1 MGKKRS
7 AHFTKNES
15 GQVFSDFDSKKVEDG
30 FKDIEKAQSQALNKL
45 TEMVQSMELYQK
57 IAPKTIQ
64 KLQAE
69 LDRLSTEKATRETK
83 KQIKE
88 IEKVLN
94 SLVAAKAEAATVL
107 SDKNVDPTQT
117 SQAYRDLALAFI
129 DAKSA
134 AAEVAIN
141 AEREKLAI
149 REAALLEQEKTKEII
164 RQRLETERS
173 YEERI
178 RLQEELNKLDSE
190 RKAIDTG
197 RSKLTEK
204 EGNVRE
210 TKASDKA
217 DVNKKVRD
225 LDVDLPSANKS
236 KLEAAGKSL
245 KEALNSFVTVLN
257 SINIAKIAESLQ
269 LEESDRQKIRKE
281 SEYSFGLSHAEFE
294 TYKNDTI
301 KEMTNGLDG
310 LFNSSDLHTYLQE
323 ANKFGF
329 RSAEEAATMSQQ
341 IMIGNKILG
350 ESFDTMVAS
359 YQLQKALGDN
369 DFMKNQM
376 NKMAGLLDSQ
386 IGVSREQLDELV
398 KMNTDDIERA
408 MNAGMDAEAA
418 QNYADQMTALRK
430 VDRNAA
436 KVVESY
442 MDGAIED
449 RALMLGGNYQQVDRA
464 FSDSGDVMQL
474 LQGIQ
479 NSEATKS
486 KMQYSDGLASTAA
499 LKGFMDPSIVG
510 WQKMKPDGSSITK
523 DDASFKQLLEDMK
536 NGDADKLAEEQL
548 DRTSLIEKWTNEAS
562 IKAEEMDWG
571 FVIGIEQTTQLIL
584 KSIQSMEVMLGMI
597 AVKDVVTSLIDMG
610 KAFKGS
616 KAGSGLMGK
625 LGGVLGKQGVGTAAT
640 SAVGVASLAAGLIWT
655 GVDAF
660 NGAKNGITDDKG
672 NQVMGSGAKSGIIG
686 AISGTKVATSESA
699 GSSKKASQQNVG
711 GGALNGAGKGAL
723 IGAGIGSFIPVV
735 GTAVGAGVGALV
747 GAISGAIGGVLKDQ
761 ERRKLESEK
770 KTQEE
775 LKNIADNTFATE
787 KAIGSLGTQV
797 SVRWRP
803 DQVSYGGV
811 VNNNYMPSNYKS
823 NFQPSDA
830 DLGKGGASGGEW
842 NGMDI
847 GQWTMTSPYGYRKD
861 PFGSGKTTYHSGI
874 DFATA
879 SGTPIGSASAGTV
892 TFAGMKGGYGNL
904 TIIRGNDGRDY
915 YYAHQVETPPVKVG
929 DQVSAGQ
936 LIGKVGSTGNSTGP
950 HLHFEVRENGK
961 AVSPNSFVN
970 TGIFNLDPNA
980 TTVGDQGLSK
990 EQMLAFA
997 SQMSNK
1003 EGTKSADVVRD
1014 IAKRNF
1020 TYNLNDLS
1028 MGGQGGSDNA
1038 PVVAGLKEIKQTLL
1052 DLSKKQNYQQRLID
1066 ALSTK
1071 PIKLST

>member
-57 IAPKTIQ
+57 IAPKTIE
-64 KLQAE
+64 KLQTE

-236 KLEAAGKSL
+236 KIEAAGKAL
-245 KEALNSFVTVLN
+245 KESVDGFVKVLN
-257 SINIAKIAESLQ
+257 AINITKIAESLQ
-269 LEESDRQKIRKE
+269 LEESDRKRIRKE
-281 SEYSFGLSHAEFE
+281 SEYTFGLSHADFE

-329 RSAEEAATMSQQ
+329 KSAEEAATMSQQ
-341 IMIGNKILG
+341 IMIGNKVLG
-350 ESFDTMVAS
+350 QSFETMQAS
-359 YQLQKALGDN
+359 YQLQKSLGDQN
-369 DFMKNQM
+369 WMKKSM
-376 NKMAGLLDSQ
+376 NRMAGLLDSQ
-386 IGVSREQLDELV
+386 LGVSREQLDEIM
-398 KMNTDDIERA
+398 KQNTEDVESAAINGMSKEALDEFSKQMAAVDVADPSGRTRKVLEEY
-408 MNAGMDAEAA
+408 MNADV
-418 QNYADQMTALRK
+418 DQ
-430 VDRNAA
+430 
-436 KVVESY
+436 
-442 MDGAIED
+442 
-449 RALMLGGNYQQVDRA
+449 RALMLGSNYRQADQN
-464 FSDSGDVMQL
+464 FWQTGDVNSL
-474 LQGIQ
+474 LEAIK
-479 NSEATKS
+479 NSEASQSRDSISSNGETS
-486 KMQYSDGLASTAA
+486 AVMRGFGSDNVHA
-499 LKGFMDPSIVG
+499 
-510 WQKMKPDGSSITK
+510 WMKLQNEDY
-523 DDASFKQLLEDMK
+523 DAKFAEAINAQD
-536 NGDADKLAEEQL
+536 NGDANKIAEDQLEKMTAQEKITNGISLKAEEVNWNYIIAIEDTLQI
-548 DRTSLIEKWTNEAS
+548 IEKS
-562 IKAEEMDWG
+562 IKA
-571 FVIGIEQTTQLIL
+571 I
-584 KSIQSMEVMLGMI
+584 EVMLGII
-597 AVKDVVTSLIDMG
+597 AVKDIVTSLIDMG
-610 KAFKGS
+610 KALKGKGVGSSIS
-616 KAGSGLMGK
+616 KFMKGTGGK
-625 LGGVLGKQGVGTAAT
+625 VLGA
-640 SAVGVASLAAGLIWT
+640 ASLVAGLAWT
-655 GVDAF
+655 GIDAY
-660 NGAKNGITDDKG
+660 NGAKNGITDEQG
-672 NQVMGSGAKSGIIG
+672 NQVIGPGAKSGFIG
-686 AISGTKVATSESA
+686 AVSGTKVATSESA
-699 GSSKKASQQNVG
+699 GSSKKASQENVG

-723 IGAGIGSFIPVV
+723 IGAGIGSFIGPAGTVV
-735 GTAVGAGVGALV
+735 GGLV
-747 GAISGAIGGVLKDQ
+747 GGLIGGISGAIGGVLKDQ

-811 VNNNYMPSNYKS
+811 ENNNYMPANYVS
-823 NFQPSDA
+823 NFNSNSA
-830 DLGKGGASGGEW
+830 SSSLGKGGASGGEW

-874 DFATA
+874 DFATS

-961 AVSPNSFVN
+961 AVSPDSFVN
-970 TGIFNLDPNA
+970 TGIFNLDPSA